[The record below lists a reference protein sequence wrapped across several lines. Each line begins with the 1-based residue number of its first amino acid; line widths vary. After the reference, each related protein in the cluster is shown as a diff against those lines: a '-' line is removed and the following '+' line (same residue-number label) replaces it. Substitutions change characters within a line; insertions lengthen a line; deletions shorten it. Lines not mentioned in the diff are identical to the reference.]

1 MTKLFESEKD
11 LIESGFIF
19 RITDNGGATYDRI
32 TITTC
37 DGDAIL
43 CSAGSICAHVE
54 NVDVQR
60 DADDV
65 EAGTARD
72 LRWID
77 LDADLRKRLLD
88 DINEGYS
95 NWIEAAPAV
104 ASRDEARNWQGLWND
119 GLDDRTP
126 IYVRDG
132 KFYIRDDDRQPPYDD
147 GEPGPFDSFVE
158 AVRYMLPQDYD
169 LSGPEYHSTVDPA
182 DETDGPRPLWDCDEE
197 PPHPF
202 EVSMI
207 AHDDSTAPR
216 WIEVGEARDEDHAR
230 ELVREWRAANPET
243 SELYR
248 ATMGGKVDRTFNT
261 LEGA

>member
-1 MTKLFESEKD
+1 MIKLFESEKA

-19 RITDNGGATYDRI
+19 RIVDNGGETYDRF
-32 TITTC
+32 TVTTC

-43 CSAGSICAHVE
+43 CSIGSVCAHVE
-54 NVDVQR
+54 RVDVQR
-60 DADDV
+60 DSDDV
-65 EAGTARD
+65 EAGIARD

-77 LDADLRKRLLD
+77 LDAGLRSRILD
-88 DINEGYS
+88 DINTGFED
-95 NWIEAAPAV
+95 WLEAAPAA
-104 ASRDEARNWQGLWND
+104 ASRDEARDWQGIWND
-119 GLDDRTP
+119 YNDGTP

-132 KFYIRDDDRQPPYDD
+132 KFYIRDDDRQPPYGE

-169 LSGPEYHSTVDPA
+169 LSGPEYHSTVDIG
-182 DETDGPRPLWDCDEE
+182 DETGGPAALWDCEEE
-197 PPHPF
+197 PPHPY

-207 AHDDSTAPR
+207 ALDDSTSPR
-216 WIEVGEARDEDHAR
+216 WLDVGEARDEEHAR
-230 ELVREWRAANPET
+230 ELVAKWRDEN
-243 SELYR
+243 SELSPLYR